1 MKKDWKSTAMITRRQ
16 IIRTG
21 WRLFS
26 GAWLALGPA
35 DPALRSVWAAVKRTI
50 LPPGTDLQS
59 LKNENPG
66 ALDTRNLEIMPVE
79 KFETMG
85 PTDHAVVLEEWRL
98 EVAGKVKTPLSLTYA
113 EMLALTA
120 VERNELLIC
129 PSIFTIHARW
139 KGLTL
144 SDLLDKAG
152 IEASCSGVTVH
163 GPKGTYEK
171 VENFTLEEVRSGGVF
186 LAYGVNGQ
194 SLPQKHGFP
203 LRLVAPDRYGSD
215 WIKYVYKVEA
225 R

>member
-1 MKKDWKSTAMITRRQ
+1 MITRRQ
-16 IIRTG
+16 IIRNTG
-21 WRLFS
+21 SGVFS
-26 GAWLALGPA
+26 PGGLGWLLGPA
-35 DPALRSVWAAVKRTI
+35 GPALRSVWAAVKRTI
-50 LPPGTDLQS
+50 LPPGTDIQS
-59 LKNENPG
+59 LKNENPR

-113 EMLALTA
+113 EMLALAA

-129 PSIFTIHARW
+129 PGIFTIHARW

-163 GPKGTYEK
+163 GPRRALMKRLRISRLRK
-171 VENFTLEEVRSGGVF
+171 SGPAVSFWPMG
-186 LAYGVNGQ
+186 
-194 SLPQKHGFP
+194 
-203 LRLVAPDRYGSD
+203 
-215 WIKYVYKVEA
+215 
-225 R
+225 